1 MNLTTVVDD
10 PALTLFM
17 CVQVVGVSWLN
28 DQALA
33 VVSEQ
38 GPRSHVHLYD
48 ASGVPLP
55 TAAPPFNLA
64 LGISA
69 WPRPL
74 LLILALHESEVKP
87 LSCKAVHW
95 NEFGRIH

>member
-1 MNLTTVVDD
+1 MLSVY
-10 PALTLFM
+10 L
-17 CVQVVGVSWLN
+17 QVVGVSWLN

-48 ASGVPLP
+48 ASGVAFH
-55 TAAPPFNLA
+55 TAAPQFKLA

-69 WPRPL
+69 WRQPL
-74 LLILALHESEVKP
+74 LHTIALHETEVKP
-87 LSCKAVHW
+87 LSCQVYTEVFLVGCTEA
-95 NEFGRIH
+95 

>member
-1 MNLTTVVDD
+1 M
-10 PALTLFM
+10 
-17 CVQVVGVSWLN
+17 VGVSWLN

-48 ASGVPLP
+48 ASGVALH
-55 TAAPPFNLA
+55 TAAPPFKLA

-69 WPRPL
+69 WCQPSFPT
-74 LLILALHESEVKP
+74 LALHEIEVKP
-87 LSCKAVHW
+87 VSCKVVHW
-95 NEFGRIH
+95 KLFGRMH

>member
-1 MNLTTVVDD
+1 M
-10 PALTLFM
+10 LFM
-17 CVQVVGVSWLN
+17 YLQVVGVSWLN

-48 ASGVPLP
+48 ASGVALH
-55 TAAPPFNLA
+55 TAAPPFKLA

-69 WPRPL
+69 WAQPL
-74 LLILALHESEVKP
+74 FHIVALHETEVKP
-87 LSCKAVHW
+87 LSCKTVHQKV
-95 NEFGRIH
+95 FGWIH